1 MNQPL
6 ENLPATAQTMAMKGG
21 GYYSQRTQGAKDV
34 IDNAVKMLLD
44 AAQVVPSPSKG
55 QPIRLADFGAA
66 DGGHLGGGL
75 AKMH

>member
-21 GYYSQRTQGAKDV
+21 GYYSQRTRGAKDV

-44 AAQVVPSPSKG
+44 AAQVVTEPSKG
-55 QPIRLADFGAA
+55 QTNRLADFGAA
-66 DGGHLGGGL
+66 
-75 AKMH
+75 ASCTSCAA

>member
-44 AAQVVPSPSKG
+44 AA
-55 QPIRLADFGAA
+55 
-66 DGGHLGGGL
+66 
-75 AKMH
+75 

>member
-34 IDNAVKMLLD
+34 IDNAVYDKNVAHHTRAVITD
-44 AAQVVPSPSKG
+44 EQSS
-55 QPIRLADFGAA
+55 IADEQGV
-66 DGGHLGGGL
+66 
-75 AKMH
+75 